1 MKTITEQFLACKRN
15 NNKTTSFTKNFL
27 FELFIILQGK
37 ACFVIQSNLVVENAI
52 TKRLFNKPV
61 QLLLFSLSL

>member
-15 NNKTTSFTKNFL
+15 NNKTSFTKNFL

-37 ACFVIQSNLVVENAI
+37 ACFVIQSNLVVESAI

-61 QLLLFSLSL
+61 QLLFSLSL